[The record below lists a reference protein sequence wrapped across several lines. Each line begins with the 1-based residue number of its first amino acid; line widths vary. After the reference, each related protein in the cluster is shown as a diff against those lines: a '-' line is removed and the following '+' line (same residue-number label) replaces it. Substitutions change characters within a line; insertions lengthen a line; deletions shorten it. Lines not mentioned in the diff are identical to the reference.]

1 MKIEV
6 IKKYKDF
13 KIIID
18 PGNNLNEV
26 FNGRM
31 NSVIDERH
39 NLNI

>member
-18 PGNNLNEV
+18 PSNNLNEV